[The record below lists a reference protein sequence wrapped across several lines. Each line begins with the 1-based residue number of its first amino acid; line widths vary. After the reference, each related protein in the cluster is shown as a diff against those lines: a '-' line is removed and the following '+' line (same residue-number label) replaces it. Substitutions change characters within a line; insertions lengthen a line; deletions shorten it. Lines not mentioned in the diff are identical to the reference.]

1 MCDQIKNASLKWH
14 NKTIPISTVFDDS
27 YFSIYDGLA
36 ETKHVF
42 LSGNNLSNRFKKGF
56 HVAELG
62 FGSGLNLLATWQ
74 LWLKSGQTTPL
85 KFTSFEAFPMALKDM
100 EQALE
105 SWPELNHF
113 AAEMLKQLEN
123 GWTINTT
130 TLNAE
135 IIIGDARNTLKS
147 YHQLADAWFLD
158 GFSPAKNPEMWEK
171 NLLTLVADHTS
182 LLGTFSTYTAA
193 GFVRRH
199 LTQAGFEVERIK
211 GFNKKRHMSIGY
223 KL

>member
-1 MCDQIKNASLKWH
+1 M
-14 NKTIPISTVFDDS
+14 
-27 YFSIYDGLA
+27 
-36 ETKHVF
+36 
-42 LSGNNLSNRFKKGF
+42 SNRFKKGF

-113 AAEMLKQLEN
+113 AEEMLKQLEN

-147 YHQLADAWFLD
+147 YHQLADAWF
-158 GFSPAKNPEMWEK
+158 
-171 NLLTLVADHTS
+171 
-182 LLGTFSTYTAA
+182 
-193 GFVRRH
+193 
-199 LTQAGFEVERIK
+199 
-211 GFNKKRHMSIGY
+211 
-223 KL
+223 